1 MKKIVILFIALVF
14 LTSCNKGKDY
24 EVKFNSGEIYK
35 FEELSVKV
43 IDDEEKMTTKEI
55 YNSLDDK
62 DQERVEEIIKLLEKC
77 EVVDGG
83 YAYKSIPDHES
94 LLLKFKNKKDEDTI
108 YMYDTKRDRNTKKFH
123 YTFSG
128 SLGKYDS
135 PAIFSDEDL
144 ISKIK
149 NIIKE

>member
-1 MKKIVILFIALVF
+1 MKKIAILFIALAF
-14 LTSCNKGKDY
+14 LTSCKKSKGY
-24 EVKFNSGEIYK
+24 EIKFRSGESYK
-35 FEELSVKV
+35 FEELSVKI
-43 IDDEEKMTTKEI
+43 IDDEEKMTTREI
-55 YNSLDDK
+55 FNSLDDK
-62 DQERVEEIIKLLEKC
+62 DQEKMKEIIKLLEKC

-83 YAYKSIPDHES
+83 YAYDSIPDHES
-94 LLLKFKNKKDEDTI
+94 LLLEFKNKKNEDMI

-149 NIIKE
+149 SIV

>member
-1 MKKIVILFIALVF
+1 MFWFF

-24 EVKFNSGEIYK
+24 EVKFRSGEIYK
-35 FEELSVKV
+35 FEELSVKI

-77 EVVDGG
+77 ELVDGG
-83 YAYKSIPDHES
+83 YAYKSIPDHKF
-94 LLLKFKNKKDEDTI
+94 LLLECKNKKDEVTI
-108 YMYDTKRDRNTKKFH
+108 YMYDSKRDRNTKKFH
-123 YTFSG
+123 YTFSAN
-128 SLGKYDS
+128 LGKYSS